1 MTLKKMEMQ
10 TTTME
15 QTKGVNQLL
24 LSYIGIGMFMLSGP
38 TIAIPIARDKAD
50 APSII

>member
-10 TTTME
+10 TTTIE

-24 LSYIGIGMFMLSGP
+24 YLYKAIGMFMLTGP
-38 TIAIPIARDKAD
+38 TIAIPIERDNAD